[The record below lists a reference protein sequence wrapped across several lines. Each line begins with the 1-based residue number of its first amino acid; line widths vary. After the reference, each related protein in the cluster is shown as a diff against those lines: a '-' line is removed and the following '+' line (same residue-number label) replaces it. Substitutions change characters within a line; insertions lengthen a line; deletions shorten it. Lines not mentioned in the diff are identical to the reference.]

1 MAIRLNTTLGELLES
16 IREVEK
22 KCLSSQD
29 NTKVASLSD
38 HINTLSE
45 HLADVK
51 RDVEDITMAAEYAA
65 AKSADFKKEVSEQVR
80 SLENKQ
86 SEINQQVDRALEE
99 LGPRT
104 SRATFQSREV
114 SMLSAQLSEL
124 ERDVESSNKENAKKF
139 KLLTEKMEMQ
149 QEVEVKLKK
158 SDASMEAQ
166 AQLHADVE
174 ALADELGE
182 LKKLVTKDSTS
193 LATNIKHTS
202 KLLLDISALKAI
214 EDMKSKS
221 LAEKFDQRELAEKA
235 DLLPLDS
242 VRQRY
247 SRHVHP
253 LSGARRPSTKLVS
266 TYFSHAREIL
276 IPSRARAD
284 RFLLRCRN

>member
-1 MAIRLNTTLGELLES
+1 MAIRLNTTLGELVES
-16 IREVEK
+16 IRQVEK

-29 NTKVASLSD
+29 DTKVASLSE
-38 HINTLSE
+38 HINTHTE

-51 RDVEDITMAAEYAA
+51 PDVEDITMAAEYAA

-158 SDASMEAQ
+158 SAASMEAQ

-174 ALADELGE
+174 ALAD
-182 LKKLVTKDSTS
+182 
-193 LATNIKHTS
+193 
-202 KLLLDISALKAI
+202 
-214 EDMKSKS
+214 
-221 LAEKFDQRELAEKA
+221 
-235 DLLPLDS
+235 
-242 VRQRY
+242 
-247 SRHVHP
+247 
-253 LSGARRPSTKLVS
+253 
-266 TYFSHAREIL
+266 
-276 IPSRARAD
+276 
-284 RFLLRCRN
+284 